1 MAERNIFDRIGIRDD
16 PHAALW
22 EELSQNTYLQKQNKV
37 LKEKVA
43 KQAKQDK
50 AVKNAKVS
58 KKTIDGKTYYITDV
72 PITSKDLVPY
82 AMVEEKNKEI
92 ESLKKQIKARL
103 DDIANK
109 DRTIRTLEYRAKND
123 LEKVKREV
131 VTEKTKVTKL
141 KNVNEKQKAQI
152 KDLTDT
158 LKSGIFVQR
167 RQEVKGNPLDVDR
180 FAHIDYLTAEDEA
193 DILKTLDKPVKKPT
207 KNTKEEPVPK
217 EVEIPKK
224 KTGKK
229 KDKTE
234 ELLINV
240 LAKYPKEFR
249 TAMIR
254 KIGRRKRV

>member
-22 EELSQNTYLQKQNKV
+22 EELSQNTNLQKQNKV

-123 LEKVKREV
+123 LEKVKELMLKPINDEITRREPY
-131 VTEKTKVTKL
+131 
-141 KNVNEKQKAQI
+141 N
-152 KDLTDT
+152 
-158 LKSGIFVQR
+158 G
-167 RQEVKGNPLDVDR
+167 
-180 FAHIDYLTAEDEA
+180 YL
-193 DILKTLDKPVKKPT
+193 IYQGG
-207 KNTKEEPVPK
+207 VP
-217 EVEIPKK
+217 EVENFIKK
-224 KTGKK
+224 
-229 KDKTE
+229 
-234 ELLINV
+234 
-240 LAKYPKEFR
+240 FR
-249 TAMIR
+249 
-254 KIGRRKRV
+254 K